1 MRRRLLPTAP
11 RLRYKGVVGPARP
24 SEAIMALEIWH
35 NPRCTKSRQ
44 TLALL
49 EEKGLTPKIRLYLTD
64 PPDSKTLDQVLRALG
79 KEPRELIRRGE
90 AEYKSLGLDDP
101 AKSRKEL
108 IQAMVEH
115 PILIERPV
123 VIHGK
128 KAALGRP
135 PEQVLALF
143 G

>member
-1 MRRRLLPTAP
+1 
-11 RLRYKGVVGPARP
+11 
-24 SEAIMALEIWH
+24 MAVEIWH

-64 PPDSKTLDQVLRALG
+64 PPDAKALDQVLRALG

-90 AEYKSLGLDDP
+90 AEYKSLGLDNP

-128 KAALGRP
+128 KAAIGRP

-143 G
+143 E

>member
-1 MRRRLLPTAP
+1 MT
-11 RLRYKGVVGPARP
+11 
-24 SEAIMALEIWH
+24 LEIWH

-49 EEKGLTPKIRLYLTD
+49 EEKGHAPKVRLYLTD
-64 PPDSKTLDQVLRALG
+64 PPDAATLDRVLRALG
-79 KEPRELIRRGE
+79 KEPRELLRRGE
-90 AEYKSLGLDDP
+90 AEYKALGLDDA
-101 AKSRKEL
+101 AKSRDEL
-108 IQAMVEH
+108 IRAMVEH

-123 VIHGK
+123 VIHGE

-143 G
+143 E

>member
-1 MRRRLLPTAP
+1 
-11 RLRYKGVVGPARP
+11 
-24 SEAIMALEIWH
+24 MALEIWH

-49 EEKGLTPKIRLYLTD
+49 QERGLEPKIRLYLTD
-64 PPDSKTLDQVLRALG
+64 PPDLKTLDQALRALG
-79 KEPRELIRRGE
+79 KEPRDLMRRGE

-128 KAALGRP
+128 KAAIGRP